1 MRIRIALATA
11 VLALPLVAATAT
23 AQSTQQAPLIHGT
36 PSTCAIGENQG
47 VKDGNVV
54 VTEKQDGTVRVHVNI
69 RNGLP
74 NTTYQV
80 AITCERYIGTLVTNK
95 AGNGAA
101 NIDTAAPAKDVFGVD
116 LANGEPGAPA
126 GDSYVTG
133 EVLTTK

>member
-1 MRIRIALATA
+1 MRFRIALATA
-11 VLALPLVAATAT
+11 VLALPLVAGAATAES
-23 AQSTQQAPLIHGT
+23 AQQAPLIHGT
-36 PSTCAIGENQG
+36 PSDCAKGENPG

-54 VTEKQDGTVRVHVNI
+54 VTENQDGTVRVHVNI

-80 AITCERYIGTLVTNK
+80 AITCDRYIGTLTTNK

-101 NIDTAAPAKDVFGVD
+101 NIDAAAPADAVFGVD
-116 LANGEPGAPA
+116 LANGQQGSPA

-133 EVLTTK
+133 EVLTVK